1 MSFSSWSEF
10 LQMGGYAFYVWTA
23 YGLTLAVLGGAV
35 LVPLLRYRRLR
46 RETAR
51 RERREQRQAE
61 VRNR

>member
-23 YGLTLAVLGGAV
+23 YSLTLVVLGGAV
-35 LVPLLRYRRLR
+35 LLPLLRYRRLR
-46 RETAR
+46 REATR